1 MKEITKKEI
10 TEKIEELI
18 DTVKIDS
25 LMLDEISTDVYIVHG
40 VFPRFTKMCDETIR
54 TDLSKVMSENA
65 IMDHITAAIKVVK
78 ALNADDVTDYIV
90 SASSIFKELV
100 NDFTSRSAE
109 LNFGCICDLSAR
121 IFVDILRYYVSENVE
136 Q

>member
-10 TEKIEELI
+10 TEKIEEVI

-54 TDLSKVMSENA
+54 SDLSKVMAVNV
-65 IMDHITAAIKVVK
+65 IMDHIKTAIKVAK
-78 ALNADDVTDYIV
+78 ALNADDVSDYIV
-90 SASSIFKELV
+90 SASSTIKELV

-109 LNFGCICDLSAR
+109 LNFDCICDLSAK
-121 IFVDILRYYVSENVE
+121 IFEDVLRYYVSENVE